1 MFMFMFMFMFITT
14 IELIK
19 STVLYELYSMNCTL
33 LSCTLLNKTIEQTLV
48 SADGLKTFN
57 YGEVSLSFSSEVL
70 SLQSWNNLGIASK
83 LIVLTL
89 FLQHGDFF
97 LCLRK

>member
-1 MFMFMFMFMFITT
+1 MFMFMLFVENKENSNQLYSINCT
-14 IELIK
+14 LW
-19 STVLYELYSMNCTL
+19 TVLYELYSIEQN
-33 LSCTLLNKTIEQTLV
+33 SIEQTLV

-70 SLQSWNNLGIASK
+70 SLQSWNHLGIASK